1 MSVAA
6 ATVAAGISAGVAFA
20 ATSDPSSG
28 QVANQ
33 AAANGAAVDKLGQS
47 SADHGSPGQADHAS
61 GSPASGKETNAQASQ
76 SQPGQGQH
84 GQATHA
90 QSPQKPG
97 APKHTAP
104 YLIYDSL
111 VPWKIPSG
119 KKVAT
124 YATGAHPVSAS
135 AVAGRGPV
143 LWIDTLGTDP
153 KVPVLDVE
161 PGCAPSSI
169 AAGWVSKRLSAQP
182 SGVAIIYTSISQWP
196 TLQADIATLPG
207 RMRSHVRWWIADPTG
222 VPHIVPGSNATQW
235 YWGSGYDI
243 STALPNF
250 EGLSPQGPAVCV
262 AG

>member
-28 QVANQ
+28 QVANR
-33 AAANGAAVDKLGQS
+33 AAANGAAVGKLGQS
-47 SADHGSPGQADHAS
+47 SADHGSSSQADRAGGAAAS
-61 GSPASGKETNAQASQ
+61 GQETNTQASQ
-76 SQPGQGQH
+76 SQSNQGQ
-84 GQATHA
+84 AAHA
-90 QSPQKPG
+90 QPPQKAA
-97 APKHTAP
+97 APKHIAP

-119 KKVAT
+119 KKIAT
-124 YATGAHPVSAS
+124 YATGAHPVPAS

-169 AAGWVSKRLSAQP
+169 AAGWVTKRLSAQP
-182 SGVAIIYTSISQWP
+182 GAVAIIYTSISQWP
-196 TLQADIATLPG
+196 TLQADIATLPA

-222 VPHIVPGSNATQW
+222 VPHVVPGSNATQW

-250 EGLSPQGPAVCV
+250 EGLSHEGGAACL